1 MELIAHTT
9 IAADNGRIS
18 VDVVTVAGEGVRV
31 DVQAHCTGYAPG
43 MVHSETIVPIEDT
56 VSTLALVLS
65 SIDSRYIHNMLSNI
79 ERVTLGR
86 MRNTDEATAALR
98 SAALSTVCRRF
109 ATVHPDDHL
118 YNHI

>member
-9 IAADNGRIS
+9 IAADNGKVS
-18 VDVVTVAGEGVRV
+18 VDVVTIAGEGVRV

-56 VSTLALVLS
+56 VGTLAMVLS
-65 SIDSRYIHNMLSNI
+65 ILDAKYISVMLSNV
-79 ERVTLGR
+79 ERVTLGH
-86 MRNTDEATAALR
+86 MHNTDEAMVALR
-98 SAALSTVCRRF
+98 SAALTTVCRRF

>member
-9 IAADNGRIS
+9 IAADNGRVS

-56 VSTLALVLS
+56 VSTLAMILS
-65 SIDSRYIHNMLSNI
+65 TLDAKYISVMLNNV

-86 MRNTDEATAALR
+86 MHNTDEAMAALR
-98 SAALSTVCRRF
+98 SAALTTVCRQF